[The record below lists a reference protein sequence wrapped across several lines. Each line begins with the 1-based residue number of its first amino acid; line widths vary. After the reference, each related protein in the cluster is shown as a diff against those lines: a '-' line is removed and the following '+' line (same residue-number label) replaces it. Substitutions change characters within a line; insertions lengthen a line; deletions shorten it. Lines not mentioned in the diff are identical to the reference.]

1 MNFPMHEE
9 SEQRP
14 VGLIGLGLL
23 GKAIVG
29 RFLSAGMAVTGCDVA
44 QSARDEAHA
53 LGVTVVEDH
62 HAVAA
67 SCGVIVLSLPTSEI
81 RQELLWG
88 GGGLAKSL
96 PEGALLLDTTTGRP
110 EDTEADWAR
119 LNALQIDF
127 VDVCVLASSAL
138 VARGEAVL
146 LVGDAESRA
155 GGYAPL
161 LKTFGKQIFYL
172 GKAGDGSRMKLV
184 ANQVLGLNRLVL
196 AEALGLAERCGLDLE
211 KTLDVLKS
219 GPASSQVMFTKGGRM
234 IAGDFTPEARL
245 AQHAKDVGLIL
256 EMGEHCGAKLPVS
269 TLHREVLNQLIDS
282 GHGAEDNS
290 AVVRAFKHE

>member
-1 MNFPMHEE
+1 MSDGM
-9 SEQRP
+9 EQRP
-14 VGLIGLGLL
+14 AGLIGLGLL
-23 GKAIVG
+23 GKAIAG
-29 RFLSAGMAVTGCDVA
+29 RLLSAGFKVAGFDVA
-44 QSARDEAHA
+44 ESAREEARA
-53 LGVTVVEDH
+53 MGVEVVDDH

-67 SCGVIVLSLPTSEI
+67 VCDVIFLSLPTSEI
-81 RQELLWG
+81 RRELLWG
-88 GGGLAKSL
+88 AGRLADSL
-96 PEGALLLDTTTGRP
+96 NEGALLLDTTTGRP

-119 LNALQIDF
+119 LNAMQVDF

-138 VARGEAVL
+138 VSRGEAVL

-155 GGYAPL
+155 GGYAPIL
-161 LKTFGKQIFYL
+161 QTFGRQIFYL

-219 GPASSQVMFTKGGRM
+219 GPASSQVMFTKGTRM

-256 EMGEHCGAKLPVS
+256 EMGEHCGANLPLS
-269 TLHREVLNQLIDS
+269 ALHREVLTQLIDS
-282 GHGAEDNS
+282 GLGGEDNS
-290 AVVRAFKHE
+290 AVVRAFK